1 VWSQNWMGNGRGP
14 SKKSGERAN
23 RMQLNQPGGTK
34 QMEVQTDMH
43 VHSNH
48 HSPLCRHLQSAFT
61 CIFITSTCA
70 SFNLQIHLYIPFI
83 MAFYIFIPL
92 LNPNFF
98 LNSHSHLDFISAF
111 MVDFFLGYHSSCCL
125 HIHSICGLCFFYLVF
140 FVPGSGNGNRNWN
153 RKWN

>member
-14 SKKSGERAN
+14 SKKSGERGN
-23 RMQLNQPGGTK
+23 RMQLNQKAGGTK
-34 QMEVQTDMH
+34 QMEVQTHMH

-83 MAFYIFIPL
+83 MAFYIFNPL
-92 LNPNFF
+92 QNPNFF

-111 MVDFFLGYHSSCCL
+111 RVKFFLGYHCFCCL
-125 HIHSICGLCFFYLVF
+125 HIHSICRLCFW
-140 FVPGSGNGNRNWN
+140 NRNRNCN
-153 RKWN
+153 RN